1 MFVCFF
7 PHDIH
12 PSEFN
17 QSLPKSQLYTVD
29 PSEGLL
35 SQTEQSLHKLLLCV
49 YVWGALPNPTV
60 PPSLIPNYQS
70 PFSMVVQFQEH
81 LIWVFERRLIQE
93 LGVVPGGSRLLE
105 EMGFSSILSS
115 MFRDLL
121 RWESTLLLHP
131 YISFSNSISLTT
143 LLPAAGTYCF
153 FFSQL
158 GAYVHMCA
166 HMHCICLHIQ
176 AFAHMCAPGQSAPQQ
191 SHTDTLSHLTI
202 PPYIWSLQIGHT
214 PTHTQRQ
221 KEKTSNIALFISVF
235 HLQNPM
241 VNPGS

>member
-35 SQTEQSLHKLLLCV
+35 SQTEQSLHKLLLCL

-60 PPSLIPNYQS
+60 PPRLIPNYQS

-115 MFRDLL
+115 MFRAWARGGRSFEMGVYALATSIHIIFKFHLSDHSTSCCRHILFFLL
-121 RWESTLLLHP
+121 
-131 YISFSNSISLTT
+131 SIR
-143 LLPAAGTYCF
+143 CI
-153 FFSQL
+153 
-158 GAYVHMCA
+158 CA
-166 HMHCICLHIQ
+166 HVCTHLHFCFVVSSSWQ
-176 AFAHMCAPGQSAPQQ
+176 PHR
-191 SHTDTLSHLTI
+191 L
-202 PPYIWSLQIGHT
+202 
-214 PTHTQRQ
+214 
-221 KEKTSNIALFISVF
+221 
-235 HLQNPM
+235 
-241 VNPGS
+241 

>member
-1 MFVCFF
+1 MCVGHYLTQQF
-7 PHDIH
+7 PQVWSPITSPHSPWWSSFRNTLSGFLRGDSNRSWEWYLGA
-12 PSEFN
+12 PDFWKRWDSQVSCPCSE
-17 QSLPKSQLYTVD
+17 
-29 PSEGLL
+29 
-35 SQTEQSLHKLLLCV
+35 
-49 YVWGALPNPTV
+49 
-60 PPSLIPNYQS
+60 
-70 PFSMVVQFQEH
+70 
-81 LIWVFERRLIQE
+81 
-93 LGVVPGGSRLLE
+93 PGPGE
-105 EMGFSSILSS
+105 E
-115 MFRDLL
+115 DLL

-176 AFAHMCAPGQSAPQQ
+176 AFAHMCAPGQSVSQQ

-202 PPYIWSLQIGHT
+202 PPYMWSLQIGHT
-214 PTHTQRQ
+214 PTHTHRQ